1 MNKKILKQKKGKKIR
16 KRSEKRK
23 NKKANIKL
31 KIFAAN
37 AAGIWGKIQSF
48 NHILANIAPK
58 IWMLEETKLKPNEK
72 IKCEASNDF
81 QIFYL
86 NRQESQGGGL
96 ALGVHKDIESTLIK
110 EGNDETEML
119 SVQVLAG
126 KIPMRIIVAY
136 GPQENAPITKK
147 LKFWEAIEK
156 EVNEA
161 EIEGHGV
168 LLQMDGNLHIGE
180 NMVQGDPNPQNR
192 NGKLFVDFLY
202 RNKSLIVIN
211 SLKECQ
217 GVITRRREL
226 ENKTEEAVLD
236 FCVINEKLRPFLQK
250 MVIDESRE
258 FCLANISQIK
268 KNGKIVETDHNSIIV
283 DFDILIEKTK
293 NRKRSYV

>member
-23 NKKANIKL
+23 NKKEKIKL

-37 AAGIWGKIQSF
+37 AAGIRGKIQSF

-58 IWMLEETKLKPNEK
+58 IWMLEETKKANER

-168 LLQMDGNLHIGE
+168 LLQMDGNLHVGE

-236 FCVINEKLRPFLQK
+236 FCVINEKLRIFLQK
-250 MVIDESRE
+250 WLSTNQESFAWPILVKSKRM
-258 FCLANISQIK
+258 
-268 KNGKIVETDHNSIIV
+268 GK
-283 DFDILIEKTK
+283 
-293 NRKRSYV
+293 